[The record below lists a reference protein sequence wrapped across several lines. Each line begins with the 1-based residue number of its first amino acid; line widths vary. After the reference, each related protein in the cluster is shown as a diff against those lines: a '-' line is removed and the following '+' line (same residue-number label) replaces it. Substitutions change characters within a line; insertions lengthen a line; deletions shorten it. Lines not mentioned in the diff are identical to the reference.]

1 MMREGNEL
9 EALGM
14 KFLRLMGALRVRF
27 ARDLARY
34 GLTLPQFMALL
45 SLEKVEGLCRM
56 GPLALSALQSLPS
69 MTGVV
74 DRLEEKGLVE
84 RQRDPKDRRSV
95 VVILTKKGE
104 SLLSQIKAERNRTLQ
119 EILKGLSPEEVASLN
134 SILEKLIQ
142 ALESAEKEVLDA

>member
-1 MMREGNEL
+1 MEENKEL
-9 EALGM
+9 ETLGM
-14 KFLRLMGALRVRF
+14 NVLRLMGALRMRF
-27 ARDLARY
+27 NRDLARY

-45 SLEKVEGLCRM
+45 SLEKGEGFCRM
-56 GPLALSALQSLPS
+56 GPLAISALQSLPS

-95 VVILTKKGE
+95 VVILTEKGE

-119 EILKGLSPEEVASLN
+119 EILKGLSPEEIASLN

-142 ALESAEKEVLDA
+142 ALESGEREVTDA